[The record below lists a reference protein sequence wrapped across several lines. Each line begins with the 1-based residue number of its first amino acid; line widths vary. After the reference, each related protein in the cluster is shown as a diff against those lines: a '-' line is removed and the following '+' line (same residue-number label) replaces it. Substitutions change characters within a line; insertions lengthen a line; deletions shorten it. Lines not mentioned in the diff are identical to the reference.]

1 MAAFQHQSF
10 FQILPVPVHRSLT
23 LFCFARS
30 ELPLQPFDGGV
41 RQIRIISL
49 LATTS
54 RMHKGDAHGCERSNL
69 IQCRASN
76 SASLNIVFD

>member
-1 MAAFQHQSF
+1 MAVFQHPNPS
-10 FQILPVPVHRSLT
+10 RSCSPFPNF
-23 LFCFARS
+23 FCFARS

-49 LATTS
+49 FATPS